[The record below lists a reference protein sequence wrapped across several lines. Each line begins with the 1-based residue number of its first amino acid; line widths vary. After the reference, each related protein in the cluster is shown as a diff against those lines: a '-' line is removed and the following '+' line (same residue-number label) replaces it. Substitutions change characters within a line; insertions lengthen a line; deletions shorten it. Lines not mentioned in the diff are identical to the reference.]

1 MSDGRETP
9 DADTRGDSDPH
20 ARSVVD
26 AAHSMLAADAAAMS
40 LGITIDEVSVGHA
53 VLTMTVTAGMV
64 NGLEVCHGGVIFT
77 LADTAMAVASNACGR
92 RTLASSAAIEFL
104 APARVG
110 DVLTATCDERIKPGR
125 SALNDTTVV
134 NHEGVTIAEF
144 RGRTVTVGDR

>member
-9 DADTRGDSDPH
+9 DADTRGDSGPH

-92 RTLASSAAIEFL
+92 RTSHRPPPSSSWRRPASATYSPPPATSGSSRAA
-104 APARVG
+104 V
-110 DVLTATCDERIKPGR
+110 R
-125 SALNDTTVV
+125 STTP
-134 NHEGVTIAEF
+134 
-144 RGRTVTVGDR
+144 RS